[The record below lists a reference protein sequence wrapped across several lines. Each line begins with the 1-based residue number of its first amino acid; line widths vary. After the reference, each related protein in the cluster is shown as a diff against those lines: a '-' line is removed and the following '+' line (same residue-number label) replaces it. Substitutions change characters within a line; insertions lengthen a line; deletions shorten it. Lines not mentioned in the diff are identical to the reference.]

1 VYFSDF
7 AFNGTR
13 KIRIFAFCLTSVR
26 QQKLYENKENDY
38 MGFSFNFFGTQ
49 EVRKFNYRPR
59 FYDPEKEERRRK
71 FGDHSKEAEGKPYV
85 PGQHIKG
92 SLRDGNY
99 SRTEEI
105 GKNQKVVGIITTFL
119 LFAVIFLIVKYYP
132 ILLEALSK

>member
-1 VYFSDF
+1 
-7 AFNGTR
+7 
-13 KIRIFAFCLTSVR
+13 
-26 QQKLYENKENDY
+26 
-38 MGFSFNFFGTQ
+38 MGFSFNFFGKQ

-71 FGDHSKEAEGKPYV
+71 FGDHSKEAQGKPYV

-105 GKNQKVVGIITTFL
+105 GKNQKVIGMITTFL
-119 LFAVIFLIVKYYP
+119 LFAVIYLIVKYYP
-132 ILLEALSK
+132 INKAAAWLQLPYLLWVSFAGYLNFAIILLN

>member
-1 VYFSDF
+1 
-7 AFNGTR
+7 
-13 KIRIFAFCLTSVR
+13 
-26 QQKLYENKENDY
+26 

-71 FGDHSKEAEGKPYV
+71 FGDPSAEKKPYV

-105 GKNQKVVGIITTFL
+105 GKNQKVIGIITTFL